1 MVITCQ
7 LDTRNLNRAQQIFF
21 QHTSVKPAQAVNRT
35 ALFIVRDAQK
45 RTPFVT
51 SGEIDTDMNVTTSPE
66 ITATGRISKDKTKQH
81 GTIIFQNRR
90 PTKEDVSA
98 INTAQRIVLARMH
111 PTSKFN
117 VLTGGRWAIT
127 PPDFGR
133 GRQKSTDSGTLFWK
147 WVRDVAERMV
157 KARHS
162 STHFL
167 QASWS
172 VIIFKLLPHVPP
184 SYRSGMDAPMINP
197 LKKEL
202 LSGEVDPAKPGSSF
216 AVCKITNT
224 LGLIGPNKT
233 LNEVHNDAAVSIL
246 VPILQSSI
254 DREYDSKM
262 KKADKEGWLEDSS
275 ALKSC
280 GCLVRIN

>member
-1 MVITCQ
+1 MVLTCQ
-7 LDTRNLNRAQQIFF
+7 LDTRNLNRAQQIFL
-21 QHTSVKPAQAVNRT
+21 QHNNQKPSESINKT
-35 ALFIVRDAQK
+35 ALFIVRAAQK
-45 RTPFVT
+45 DTPFVT
-51 SGEIDTDMNVTTSPE
+51 GGEIDTDMNVTTSPE

-81 GTIIFQNRR
+81 GVVNFNNRT
-90 PTKEDVSA
+90 PTAKDVSA

-117 VLTGGRWAIT
+117 MLTGGRWAIT

-133 GRQKSTDSGTLFWK
+133 GRQKATDSGTLFWK

-167 QASWS
+167 QHSWS
-172 VIIFKLLPHVPP
+172 AIIYKLIPFVPA
-184 SYRSGMDAPMINP
+184 SYRGRYAPLPDGQNSF
-197 LKKEL
+197 EL
-202 LSGEVDPAKPGSSF
+202 NSGEVEPAKPGSTV

-224 LGLIGPNKT
+224 LGLSGPNKV
-233 LNEVHNDAAVSIL
+233 LSEKHNAAAIAIL
-246 VPILQSSI
+246 VPVLQKHI
-254 DREYDSKM
+254 DAEFYSKM
-262 KKADKEGWLEDSS
+262 AEAEKRGWLEDSS